1 MVQLFVKFSPE
12 GVDEW
17 GIIELQGELETR
29 DQVPFDSMHIGDLY
43 FNKKG
48 IPQMIIGHHL
58 LTGKVEKLDKPYAV
72 LKKHTSELE
81 SDSMDWDQTD
91 SEQLESRSTEYMVVA
106 MVTRKIT
113 FKNRPKP
120 IITKTLPK
128 KQ

>member
-81 SDSMDWDQTD
+81 SDSMDWDQAD

-106 MVTRKIT
+106 MVTRKIL